1 MSGPRPTGKKA
12 DGNRDKRTKTEKEKE
27 KERDGKVGVRVVG
40 VVVSRGGCEAM
51 PLK

>member
-12 DGNRDKRTKTEKEKE
+12 DGNRDKRTKTEKE